1 MEGSKV
7 SRPEAMT
14 RGLVLKEHR
23 RLFAS
28 LVAMM
33 LLLAACASGDVGTED
48 EEGGGEAE
56 ATGSV
61 DVAAVWTGTEQENF
75 EAVLEAFTEE
85 TGIEA
90 TYKSTGDDVGAY
102 LGTQIEGGNPPDV
115 AMLPQAGLLRD
126 LAADGSLTP
135 ANEDVQAA
143 MEENFA
149 ADWIDLGSVDGELFG
164 VYFKA
169 ANKSTWWY
177 NTAVFEQAGVEPP
190 TTWDEMLETAQ
201 TVNASGVPFVSI
213 GGGDG
218 WTLTDWFENIYIQV
232 AGPEKYDQLA
242 NHEIPWTDPSV
253 IESLEVFAQLVGD
266 EANVAGGTAGALQT
280 DFPTSVQQVFSD
292 PPKAATVY
300 EGDFVAGVI
309 TGETK
314 AGEGDYDFFNFPQV
328 GDAGAAVVGGGDVA
342 VALSDNEAAQE
353 LLAFLATPEAAEVW
367 VSAGGFTSPNQN
379 VDIAMYPDELTARS
393 AEAVTAAETFRFDLS
408 DLQPAEFGGTVGKG
422 LFLRFQD
429 FLQNPDDPEATAK
442 ALEKDAAKAF

>member
-1 MEGSKV
+1 MLQSK
-7 SRPEAMT
+7 RLWA
-14 RGLVLKEHR
+14 L
-23 RLFAS
+23 LFAS
-28 LVAMM
+28 MLV
-33 LLLAACASGDVGTED
+33 LAACGGGEVGTGDD
-48 EEGGGEAE
+48 EGDGEGGGGGGEIN
-56 ATGSV
+56 
-61 DVAAVWTGTEQENF
+61 VAAVWTGGEQENF
-75 EAVLEAFTEE
+75 EAVLDAFTEE
-85 TGIEA
+85 TGIET

-126 LAADGSLTP
+126 LAAEGSLTP
-135 ANEDVQAA
+135 ANDDVRAA
-143 MEENFA
+143 MEEHYA
-149 ADWIDLGSVDGELFG
+149 ADWLDLGSVDGELYG

-190 TTWDEMLETAQ
+190 TTWDEMLETAK
-201 TVNASGVPFVSI
+201 TVNASGTPFVSI

-218 WTLTDWFENIYIQV
+218 WTLTDWFENIYIQT

-253 IESLEVFAQLVGD
+253 IEALEVFAQLVGD
-266 EANVAGGTAGALQT
+266 EANLAGGTAGALQT
-280 DFPTSVQQVFSD
+280 DFPTSVQNVFSD

-309 TGETK
+309 TGETNAK
-314 AGEGDYDFFNFPQV
+314 EGDYDFFNFPQI

-353 LLAFLATPEAAEVW
+353 LLAYLATPEAAEVW
-367 VSAGGFTSPNQN
+367 AAKGGFTSPNQSLDTS
-379 VDIAMYPDELTARS
+379 VYPDDLTRRS
-393 AEAVTAAETFRFDLS
+393 AEAVAGAETFRFDLS

-429 FLQNPDDPEATAK
+429 FLQNPDDPEAAAA
-442 ALEKDAAKAF
+442 ALEKDAKKAF

>member
-1 MEGSKV
+1 
-7 SRPEAMT
+7 MT
-14 RGLVLKEHR
+14 EHR
-23 RLFAS
+23 RIFAL
-28 LVAMM
+28 LVAMV
-33 LLLAACASGDVGTED
+33 LLLGACAGGDVGTEEGD
-48 EEGGGEAE
+48 EEGGDTEAS
-56 ATGSV
+56 GSV
-61 DVAAVWTGTEQENF
+61 NVAAVWTGTEQENF
-75 EAVLEAFTEE
+75 EAVLDAFTEE

-126 LAADGSLTP
+126 LAAEGSLTA
-135 ANEDVQAA
+135 ANDGVIGA

-149 ADWIDLGSVDGELFG
+149 QDWIDLGSVDGDLYG

-177 NTAVFEQAGVEPP
+177 NTAVFDQAGVEPP
-190 TTWDEMLETAQ
+190 TTWDEMLQAAG
-201 TVNASGVPFVSI
+201 TVNSSGVPFVSI

-242 NHEIPWTDPSV
+242 THEIPWTDPSV
-253 IESLEVFAQLVGD
+253 IESLEIFAQLVGD

-280 DFPTSVQQVFSD
+280 DFPTSVQQVFTD

-309 TGETK
+309 AGETK
-314 AGEGDYDFFNFPQV
+314 AKEGDYDFFNFPQIN
-328 GDAGAAVVGGGDVA
+328 DAAAAVVGGGDVA

-367 VSAGGFTSPNQN
+367 ASKGGFTSPNQN
-379 VDIAMYPDELTARS
+379 VDVSVYPDEFTARS
-393 AEAVTAAETFRFDLS
+393 AEAVTTAETFRFDLS

-429 FLQNPDDPEATAK
+429 FLQNPDDPEAVAK
-442 ALEKDAAKAF
+442 ALEKDASKAF

>member
-1 MEGSKV
+1 MNK
-7 SRPEAMT
+7 
-14 RGLVLKEHR
+14 KH
-23 RLFAS
+23 RLFA
-28 LVAMM
+28 LLFAMM
-33 LLLAACASGDVGTED
+33 LVLAACASNEVEPQDDEGDADTEVS
-48 EEGGGEAE
+48 
-56 ATGSV
+56 GSV

-75 EAVLEAFTEE
+75 QAVLDAFTEE

-90 TYKSTGDDVGAY
+90 AYKSTGDDVGAY

-126 LAADGSLTP
+126 LAGEGSLTP

-143 MEENFA
+143 MQENFA
-149 ADWIDLGSVDGELFG
+149 EDWLELGSVDGALYG

-177 NTAVFEQAGVEPP
+177 NTAVFDQAGVQPP
-190 TTWDEMLETAQ
+190 ATWDEMLQAAQ

-253 IESLEVFAQLVGD
+253 IEALEVFAQLVGD
-266 EANVAGGTAGALQT
+266 EANIAGGTAGALQT

-292 PPKAATVY
+292 PPEAATVY

-314 AGEGDYDFFNFPQV
+314 AKAGDYDFFNFPQV
-328 GDAGAAVVGGGDVA
+328 GGAGAAVVGGGDAA
-342 VALSDNEAAQE
+342 VALTDNEAAQE
-353 LLAFLATPEAAEVW
+353 LLAYLATPEAAEIW
-367 VSAGGFTSPNQN
+367 ASAGGFTSANQN
-379 VDIAMYPDELTARS
+379 VDVSVYPDELTARS
-393 AEAVTAAETFRFDLS
+393 AEAVASAETFRFDLS

-429 FLQNPDDPEATAK
+429 FIQSPDDPEAAAA

>member
-1 MEGSKV
+1 MK
-7 SRPEAMT
+7 
-14 RGLVLKEHR
+14 RGMKLWGMLI
-23 RLFAS
+23 A
-28 LVAMM
+28 
-33 LLLAACASGDVGTED
+33 LLLLMGACAGGEVANEGGED
-48 EEGGGEAE
+48 DGGGEAS
-56 ATGSV
+56 GSV
-61 DVAAVWTGTEQENF
+61 DVAAVWTGGEQENF

-85 TGIEA
+85 TGIET

-126 LAADGSLTP
+126 LAAEGSLTP
-135 ANEDVQAA
+135 ANDDVRAA

-149 ADWIDLGSVDGELFG
+149 ADWLELGSVEGELFG

-177 NTAVFEQAGVEPP
+177 NTQVFQQAGVEPP
-190 TTWDEMLETAQ
+190 TTWDEMLQAAE

-218 WTLTDWFENIYIQV
+218 WTLTDWFENIYIQT
-232 AGPEKYDQLA
+232 AGPEMYDQLS

-253 IESLEVFAQLVGD
+253 IEALETFAQLVGD
-266 EANVAGGTAGALQT
+266 EANIAGGTAGALQT
-280 DFPTSVQQVFSD
+280 DFPTSVQQVFAD
-292 PPKAATVY
+292 PPEAATVY

-309 TGETK
+309 TGETN
-314 AGEGDYDFFNFPQV
+314 AGEGDYDFFNFPQI
-328 GDAGAAVVGGGDVA
+328 GDADAAVVGGGDVA

-367 VSAGGFTSPNQN
+367 ASAGGFTSPNQN
-379 VDIAMYPDELTARS
+379 VDISVYPDELTARS
-393 AEAVTAAETFRFDLS
+393 AEAVASAETFRFDMS

-429 FLQNPDDPEATAK
+429 FLQNPDDPEAAAR
-442 ALEKDAAKAF
+442 ALEKDAAKAFG

>member
-1 MEGSKV
+1 M
-7 SRPEAMT
+7 
-14 RGLVLKEHR
+14 KEHR
-23 RLFAS
+23 RIFGL
-28 LVAMM
+28 LIAMM
-33 LLLAACASGDVGTED
+33 LVLAACAGGDVGTQEED
-48 EEGGGEAE
+48 DGEQAD
-56 ATGSV
+56 ASGSI

-75 EAVLEAFTEE
+75 EAVLDAFTEE

-126 LAADGSLTP
+126 LAAEGSLTE
-135 ANEDVQAA
+135 ASDDVQSA

-149 ADWIDLGSVDGELFG
+149 QDWIDLGSVDGQLYG

-190 TTWDEMLETAQ
+190 ATWDEMLQTAE

-242 NHEIPWTDPSV
+242 NHEIPWTDPTV

-266 EANVAGGTAGALQT
+266 EANIAGGTAGALQT
-280 DFPTSVQQVFSD
+280 DFPTSVQQVFTD
-292 PPKAATVY
+292 PAKAATVY

-309 TGETK
+309 AGETK
-314 AGEGDYDFFNFPQV
+314 AKEGDYDFFNFPQI

-342 VALSDNEAAQE
+342 VALSDDEAAQE
-353 LLAFLATPEAAEVW
+353 LLTFLTTPEAAEIW
-367 VSAGGFTSPNQN
+367 ASKGGFTSPNQN
-379 VDIAMYPDELTARS
+379 VDISVYPDEFTARS
-393 AEAVTAAETFRFDLS
+393 AEAVTSAETFRFDLS

-429 FLQNPDDPEATAK
+429 FLQDPGDPEAVAE
-442 ALEKDAAKAF
+442 ALEKDASKAF